1 MLPSWRNT
9 SGGQPFT
16 DDDGDGNSDGD
27 GDGDDE
33 SSMQMPAES

>member
-16 DDDGDGNSDGD
+16 DDDGDGN